1 MGKFLRL
8 LPKIANKYREK
19 QGKIPPEQMHLE
31 MVKAFKHASESGGVV
46 FVDMCHNKP
55 DILKDIMSYPK
66 NMANLFQST

>member
-8 LPKIANKYREK
+8 LPKIANKYREE
-19 QGKIPPEQMHLE
+19 QGKIPQEQIHLE

-46 FVDMCHNKP
+46 FMCHNKP